1 MKKDVKDYLPQHHL
15 DNFYIDEMLEL
26 TEEEIKPILLDLITW
41 LKDMSKPIANQL
53 LPVLIKNPN
62 ALEDIIKEI
71 LDGEKT
77 DTIWKYNII
86 TYVIKEFPLE
96 NKQNLKKTLERI
108 VNKPY
113 KYETI
118 YETDIAA
125 KAILNEIESK

>member
-71 LDGEKT
+71 LDGEKQ
-77 DTIWKYNII
+77 IQFGSII
-86 TYVIKEFPLE
+86 LLPML
-96 NKQNLKKTLERI
+96 
-108 VNKPY
+108 
-113 KYETI
+113 
-118 YETDIAA
+118 
-125 KAILNEIESK
+125 

>member
-1 MKKDVKDYLPQHHL
+1 MKKDVKDYLPRHHL

-26 TEEEIKPILLDLITW
+26 TEDEIKPILLDLITW
-41 LKDMSKPIANQL
+41 LKDMSKPIASQL
-53 LPVLIKNPN
+53 LPILIKNPN
-62 ALEDIIKEI
+62 ALEDIITKI

-86 TYVIKEFPLE
+86 TYVVKEFPLE
-96 NKQNLKKTLERI
+96 NKVNLKKVLERI

-113 KYETI
+113 KYEKI

-125 KAILNEIESK
+125 KIILNEIESK

>member
-1 MKKDVKDYLPQHHL
+1 MKKDVKDYLPRHHL

-26 TEEEIKPILLDLITW
+26 TEDEIKPILLDLITW
-41 LKDMSKPIANQL
+41 LKDMSKPIASQL
-53 LPVLIKNPN
+53 LPILIKNPN
-62 ALEDIIKEI
+62 ALEDVITKI

-86 TYVIKEFPLE
+86 TYVVKEFPLE
-96 NKQNLKKTLERI
+96 NKVNLKKVLERI

-113 KYETI
+113 KYEKI

-125 KAILNEIESK
+125 KIILNEIESK